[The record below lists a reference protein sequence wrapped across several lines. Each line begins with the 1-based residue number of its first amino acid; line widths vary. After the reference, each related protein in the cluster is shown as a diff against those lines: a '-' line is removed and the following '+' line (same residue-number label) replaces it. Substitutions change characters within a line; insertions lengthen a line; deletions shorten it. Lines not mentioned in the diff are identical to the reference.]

1 MPHVELSSDL
11 FQQIELSVPTGG
23 TVNAFVREA
32 VERKLADD
40 RRRKEFVRFSD
51 KMREAMHQKGLTEEQ
66 ILAEFDSLRH
76 SS

>member
-1 MPHVELSSDL
+1 MPHVELPADL

-23 TVNAFVREA
+23 TVDAFVREA
-32 VERKLADD
+32 VERKLADG
-40 RRRKEFVRFSD
+40 RRREEFYRFSD
-51 KMREAMHQKGLTEEQ
+51 KVRDTMHQLGLTEEQ